1 MYEPP
6 GGNPAEESRPTEQ
19 FWPMSQGAGGN
30 HGPGDQDP
38 RNQRPP
44 GGPGPGARRRN
55 PLHWTVGL
63 VAAAALAAGGIV
75 AGVSLAGHS
84 SSAGTSA
91 AAGSAAGPGSQA
103 AALNTVLN
111 SAGTSGALALTT
123 SSSGAGGSGAGGS
136 GAGGSGAGG
145 SGGSA
150 GTAAVTH
157 PCLDAL
163 KAARA
168 ARRTGHPAAARAAL
182 RAAGRRCWDLRRR
195 LVRAALRRGIDGEFT
210 FRGQGG
216 AIRTLA
222 FERGVVQSV
231 SGSSI
236 VVRATDGTTWIWD
249 LVSSTVVRESGK
261 KTTTSA
267 LTSGEPVWV
276 GGPVVSGAKDARLVV
291 IRPPSASSPS
301 FSPSPVPSASGSS
314 ASGS

>member
-1 MYEPP
+1 MDNMYEPP

-103 AALNTVLN
+103 AALNTALN

-136 GAGGSGAGG
+136 GGSG

-150 GTAAVTH
+150 GTAAVAH

>member
-19 FWPMSQGAGGN
+19 FWPMRQGAGGN

-38 RNQRPP
+38 RNPRPR
-44 GGPGPGARRRN
+44 GGPGPGPRRRN

-63 VAAAALAAGGIV
+63 VAAAALAAGGIA

-84 SSAGTSA
+84 SPAGTSA

-103 AALNTVLN
+103 AALNTALN
-111 SAGTSGALALTT
+111 SAGTPGALALT
-123 SSSGAGGSGAGGS
+123 SSAGAGAAGAGAA
-136 GAGGSGAGG
+136 GAGAAGAGAA
-145 SGGSA
+145 GGSA
-150 GTAAVTH
+150 GAAAVAH

-163 KAARA
+163 RAARA
-168 ARRTGHPAAARAAL
+168 ARRAGHPVAAWAAL
-182 RAAGRRCWDLRRR
+182 RAAGRRCWVLRRR
-195 LVRAALRRGIDGEFT
+195 LVRVALLRGIDGELT

-222 FERGVVQSV
+222 FERGVIQSV
-231 SGSSI
+231 SGSSV
-236 VVRATDGTTWIWD
+236 VVRAADGTTWIWD
-249 LVSSTVVRESGK
+249 LVSSTVVRESGN

-291 IRPPSASSPS
+291 IRPPSASPS
-301 FSPSPVPSASGSS
+301 SSSPSPLPSASGS
-314 ASGS
+314 

>member
-19 FWPMSQGAGGN
+19 FWPMRQGAGGN

-38 RNQRPP
+38 RNPRP
-44 GGPGPGARRRN
+44 RRRN

-63 VAAAALAAGGIV
+63 VAATALAAGGIA

-84 SSAGTSA
+84 SPAGTSA
-91 AAGSAAGPGSQA
+91 VAGSAAGPGSQA
-103 AALNTVLN
+103 AALNTALN
-111 SAGTSGALALTT
+111 SAGTPGALALTS
-123 SSSGAGGSGAGGS
+123 SSSGAGVSGACVSDG
-136 GAGGSGAGG
+136 GAGA
-145 SGGSA
+145 
-150 GTAAVTH
+150 AAVAH

-163 KAARA
+163 RAARA
-168 ARRTGHPAAARAAL
+168 ARRAGRPVAARAAL
-182 RAAGRRCWDLRRR
+182 RAAGRRCWVLRRR
-195 LVRAALRRGIDGEFT
+195 LVRVALLRGIDGEFT

-216 AIRTLA
+216 TIRTLA

-231 SGSSI
+231 SGSSV

-249 LVSSTVVRESGK
+249 LVSSTVVRESGQ

-301 FSPSPVPSASGSS
+301 SSPSPVPSASG
-314 ASGS
+314 G

>member
-1 MYEPP
+1 MDNIYEPP
-6 GGNPAEESRPTEQ
+6 AGNPADESRPTEQ

-38 RNQRPP
+38 RNQRPQ
-44 GGPGPGARRRN
+44 GGPGPGPRRRT

-84 SSAGTSA
+84 SPAGTSA
-91 AAGSAAGPGSQA
+91 AAGSAAGPASQA
-103 AALNTVLN
+103 AALNTALN
-111 SAGTSGALALTT
+111 SANAPGVLALT
-123 SSSGAGGSGAGGS
+123 SSAGAAGAARGGVA
-136 GAGGSGAGG
+136 A
-145 SGGSA
+145 GGSA
-150 GTAAVTH
+150 GAAAVAH

-163 KAARA
+163 RAARA
-168 ARRTGHPAAARAAL
+168 ARKAGHPAAARAAL
-182 RAAGRRCWDLRRR
+182 RAAGRRCWGLRHR
-195 LVRAALRRGIDGEFT
+195 LVRAALLRGIDGQFT
-210 FRGQGG
+210 FRGRGG

-236 VVRATDGTTWIWD
+236 VVRATDGTTWTWD

-267 LTSGEPVWV
+267 LASGEPVWV

-291 IRPPSASSPS
+291 IRPPSASAPS
-301 FSPSPVPSASGSS
+301 SSPSPVPSASSS